1 MKITK
6 EINNFNEIEGWSGAK
21 YTYEIISKNNKKDEF
36 MALLEEIFPDGCTET
51 ELNDFLWFDDE
62 FIFSDLDIE
71 ES

>member
-6 EINNFNEIEGWSGAK
+6 EINNFNEIEAWSSAK
-21 YTYEIISKNNKKDEF
+21 YTYEIISKNNKQDEF
-36 MALLEEIFPDGCTET
+36 MALLDEIFPDGCTET

-62 FIFSDLDIE
+62 FIFSVLDIE

>member
-6 EINNFNEIEGWSGAK
+6 EINNFNEIEVCNGAK
-21 YTYEIISKNNKKDEF
+21 NTYEIISKNNKQEEF
-36 MALLEEIFPDGCTET
+36 MALLDEIFTDGCTET

>member
-6 EINNFNEIEGWSGAK
+6 EIDNFNEIEVWSGAK
-21 YTYEIISKNNKKDEF
+21 NTYEIISKNYKQEEF
-36 MALLEEIFPDGCTET
+36 MALLEEMFPDGCTET

-62 FIFSDLDIE
+62 FIFSVLDIE

>member
-1 MKITK
+1 
-6 EINNFNEIEGWSGAK
+6 
-21 YTYEIISKNNKKDEF
+21 
-36 MALLEEIFPDGCTET
+36 MALLEETFPDGCPET

>member
-6 EINNFNEIEGWSGAK
+6 EINNFNEIEVWSGAK
-21 YTYEIISKNNKKDEF
+21 YAYEIISKNNKQDEF
-36 MALLEEIFPDGCTET
+36 MALLDEIFPDGCTET

-62 FIFSDLDIE
+62 FIFSALDIE